1 MAIVVATLGA
11 VGAPGKA
18 AAPAPSPKSS
28 ATPGPRPT
36 PRKAPGDEYFGRM
49 KLSYLGI
56 NNAFKD
62 QAVRAGAFTTN
73 DSVISALRDADD
85 ALQDWRR
92 KYPHDPQLAR
102 SYFLASQAYAK
113 VYTKEFQDKAFGYM
127 TLLVVK
133 YPNTYFGKQE
143 KTNLAIGFTE
153 HYYAPPQPCPT
164 VVPPTPTA
172 VSSRRGAPVPSPTPT
187 PTSTPTPEPTP
198 TPAPGQP
205 KVVLLFQACI
215 PQTPR

>member
-1 MAIVVATLGA
+1 MVAAALVMVA
-11 VGAPGKA
+11 GAPGQTA
-18 AAPAPSPKSS
+18 RPAPSPKPS
-28 ATPGPRPT
+28 ATPKAKPT

-62 QAVRAGAFTTN
+62 QAVRAGAFTIN
-73 DSVISALRDADD
+73 DSVISAIRDADD
-85 ALQDWRR
+85 ALHDWQR
-92 KYPHDPQLAR
+92 KYPDDPQLAR
-102 SYFLASQAYAK
+102 SYFLAAQAYAK
-113 VYTKEFQDKAFGYM
+113 VYTKEFQDKAFSYM

-133 YPNTYFGKQE
+133 YSNTYFGKQE
-143 KTNLAIGFTE
+143 KANLAIGFTE

-164 VVPPTPTA
+164 WPPPPAPTA
-172 VSSRRGAPVPSPTPT
+172 TPGKRGAPAPSPTPT
-187 PTSTPTPEPTP
+187 PTPAPTPEPTA

-215 PQTPR
+215 PQAAR